1 MKVWNIVQRCFKYVS
16 TMAGVYPTGFDW
28 LEVDFLT
35 KTYCIEMSP
44 LLLEKLQVIEKLVVE
59 AALEKGDK

>member
-1 MKVWNIVQRCFKYVS
+1 MWNIVQRCFRYVS
-16 TMAGVYPTGFDW
+16 TFTGAHPIGFNW

-35 KTYCIEMSP
+35 RTYGIEMSP
-44 LLLEKLQVIEKLVVE
+44 LLLEKLRVIEKLVVE

>member
-1 MKVWNIVQRCFKYVS
+1 MWNIVQRCFRYVS
-16 TMAGVYPTGFDW
+16 TFTGGFNW

-35 KTYCIEMSP
+35 RTYGIEMSP
-44 LLLEKLQVIEKLVVE
+44 LLLEKLRVIEKLVVE